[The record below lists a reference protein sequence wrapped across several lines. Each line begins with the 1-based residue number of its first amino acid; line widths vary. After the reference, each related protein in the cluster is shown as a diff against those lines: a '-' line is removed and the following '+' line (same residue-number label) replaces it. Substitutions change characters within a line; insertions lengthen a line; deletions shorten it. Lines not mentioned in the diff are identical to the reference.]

1 MVRGKSGKN
10 TSKRTATS
18 QQVKR
23 SMRSH
28 KEASLSSSP
37 PPSPPAVVSGNAKGK
52 GHCSC
57 IESSPPPLTSGQEE
71 EGSIQESE
79 PEGGNSEVND
89 SGNESLADRC
99 NDGMSL
105 YFWPLFF
112 LFISQSSVY
121 SPGT

>member
-23 SMRSH
+23 STRSH
-28 KEASLSSSP
+28 KEASLLSSP
-37 PPSPPAVVSGNAKGK
+37 LPSPPAVVSGNAKGK

-57 IESSPPPLTSGQEE
+57 IKSSPPPPTSGQEE
-71 EGSIQESE
+71 EGPACQSE
-79 PEGGNSEVND
+79 PEGGNSEMND

-99 NDGMSL
+99 NDGTRFD
-105 YFWPLFF
+105 FWPLLF
-112 LFISQSSVY
+112 LFIAHS
-121 SPGT
+121 